1 MGFNPLNNHNK
12 PHRKYF
18 LSIMKIKSG
27 MLLMLALAFGACSQP
42 GRVKV
47 NVSNVSDHDCSQAT
61 VELSKDSVLNRLGSA
76 YCYVT
81 DAEGNE
87 IPSQITYDGKLIFQT
102 SLPAGGSA
110 EYVVL
115 PSDTVH
121 SYDNLTS
128 GRLYPE
134 RADDMAWENEVN
146 GYRVYGPATQA
157 KGERGFGYDI
167 FFKHATPEQILEKL
181 YGPETDPA
189 TWQKADS
196 LRQIDPKLADEFIN
210 SISYHIDHGLGMDC
224 YAVGPTLGAG
234 VAAIVNNDT
243 IRYPWCYE
251 KAEILDNGPLRFTA
265 RLDFAPTVIGNDS
278 AVVEHR
284 LISLDAGSYLN
295 NTEVWYDGLSEPA
308 EVAMGFP
315 LRDNSAAFF
324 KENILAYS
332 DPTQGPDNGRALLG
346 LVSRK
351 QLGHRSDLDNHV
363 VGVLP
368 IQPSDTVSYSWGF
381 AWDRESIKD
390 MDSWA
395 AYLQN
400 YTTTPVRVEY

>member
-1 MGFNPLNNHNK
+1 
-12 PHRKYF
+12 
-18 LSIMKIKSG
+18 MKIKSG
-27 MLLMLALAFGACSQP
+27 MLLMLAFALGACSQQ
-42 GRVKV
+42 GKVKV
-47 NVSNVSDHDCSQAT
+47 NVSNVSGNDCTQAT
-61 VELSKDSVLNRLGSA
+61 VELSKDSILTRLGSA

-87 IPSQITYDGKLIFQT
+87 IPSQFTHDGKLIFQT

-110 EYVVL
+110 EYMVL
-115 PSDTVH
+115 PSDTIH
-121 SYDNLTS
+121 SYANLTS

-146 GYRVYGPATQA
+146 GYRAYGPATQA

-167 FFKHATPEQILEKL
+167 FFKHKTDDQILEKL

-196 LRQIDPKLADEFIN
+196 LRKIDPKLAQEFIN

-234 VAAIVNNDT
+234 VAAIVKNDT
-243 IRYPWCYE
+243 VRYPWCYE

-295 NTEVWYDGLSEPA
+295 NTEVWYDGLAAPV
-308 EVAMGFP
+308 EVAVGFP
-315 LRDNSAAFF
+315 LRDDFAPYFS
-324 KENILAYS
+324 ENMIAYS

-346 LVSRK
+346 IVSDKQFGRK
-351 QLGHRSDLDNHV
+351 SDLDNHV
-363 VGVLP
+363 LGLTT
-368 IQPSDTVSYSWGF
+368 IQPADTLRYSWGF
-381 AWDRESIKD
+381 AWNRESIKD
-390 MDSWA
+390 IDSWKS
-395 AYLQN
+395 YLQN
-400 YTTTPVRVEY
+400 YTSTPVRVEY